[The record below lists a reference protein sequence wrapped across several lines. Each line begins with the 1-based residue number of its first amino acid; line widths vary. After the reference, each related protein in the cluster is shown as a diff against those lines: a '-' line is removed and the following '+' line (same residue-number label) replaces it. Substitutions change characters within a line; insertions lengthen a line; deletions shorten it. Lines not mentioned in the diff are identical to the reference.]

1 MMTAGPGAINRG
13 ARQPRAR
20 EAAGGAGLTGRG
32 RERGQGPETGRAGS
46 SMGSRR
52 APGRGWGSGGRSE
65 AGGDGEDDGPVWIPS
80 PASRSYLLSVR
91 PETR

>member
-1 MMTAGPGAINRG
+1 MR
-13 ARQPRAR
+13 
-20 EAAGGAGLTGRG
+20 AGG
-32 RERGQGPETGRAGS
+32 

-52 APGRGWGSGGRSE
+52 VSSRGWGSGGR
-65 AGGDGEDDGPVWIPS
+65 AGAGDDGEDDGPVWIPS